1 MAPGGAM
8 TTTLAEGTLMTSSA
22 DIITGRCAVWALP
35 HTPACAEVARL
46 TIHQV
51 LRALLPAQLL
61 NDCAVMASE
70 LATNGFVHGLGG
82 RSLDDQHVPD
92 SGRSELAIYRR
103 GPEDNAELV
112 VTVFDPRA
120 DLDAIDS
127 PTRNPL
133 DELPDKPLDESLSSE
148 VLDRLL
154 SQLPD
159 EPLPESLS
167 PEVIHGLHPER
178 WSGQRGLDTVRAMSK
193 GHCGFY
199 RTTSRLGREP
209 KSGKAAWFAVPLAP
223 GSLAA
228 SPPRIAFGPA
238 EAVEQLSSQLGA
250 RGIDHMIHN
259 HLHDRSLLSLRH
271 STVWSDTATYWWGT
285 GTQAMR
291 HPHADLNEAAE
302 QLVRIHEDREYSQL
316 RTSP

>member
-1 MAPGGAM
+1 M
-8 TTTLAEGTLMTSSA
+8 TTTLAEDTLMTSSA
-22 DIITGRCAVWALP
+22 DIIAGRCVVWALP

-46 TIHQV
+46 TIHRV
-51 LRALLPAQLL
+51 LRTLLPTPLL
-61 NDCAVMASE
+61 HDCAVMASE

-82 RSLDDQHVPD
+82 RSLDDRHAPD

-103 GPEDNAELV
+103 GRTTNAELV

-120 DLDAIDS
+120 DIDAIER
-127 PTRNPL
+127 PTRSPL
-133 DELPDKPLDESLSSE
+133 DELPGKDLDESLPPQ

-167 PEVIHGLHPER
+167 PEVIHGLHPGR

-193 GHCGFY
+193 DRCGFY

-209 KSGKAAWFAVPLAP
+209 KSGKVAWFAVPLAP
-223 GSLAA
+223 ATRAA
-228 SPPRIAFGPA
+228 SPPRNAFAPA

-250 RGIDHMIHN
+250 RGIDHMIRN
-259 HLHDRSLLSLRH
+259 HTHGRSLLSLRH
-271 STVWSDTATYWWGT
+271 LTVWSDIATYWWGT
-285 GTQAMR
+285 GHQAVR
-291 HPHADLNEAAE
+291 HPHNDLNEATE
-302 QLVRIHEDREYSQL
+302 QLVRIHQDREYGEL
-316 RTSP
+316 RTSR